1 MQCLLIPC
9 VFLCK
14 NTNVLLKYFS
24 FSFSKVSTCGEYSFC
39 GDYSA
44 ISHEIW
50 MNGDWFHRTAYSNFG
65 DDGKATKRSPPD
77 NLPR

>member
-1 MQCLLIPC
+1 M
-9 VFLCK
+9 
-14 NTNVLLKYFS
+14 
-24 FSFSKVSTCGEYSFC
+24 STCGEYSFC

-44 ISHEIW
+44 ISHDIW